1 MNTQKQIAVIINALA
16 IFAVVFLNRNS
27 FISLI
32 AITLIMVLNFWNLL
46 QLKEKKGCS
55 SQSSDGFLALL
66 YKSAN
71 FFLTSRKIRV

>member
-46 QLKEKKGCS
+46 QLKEKKG
-55 SQSSDGFLALL
+55 
-66 YKSAN
+66 
-71 FFLTSRKIRV
+71 